1 MSVHDGHRK
10 RLRERFR
17 KEGLEGFQPHEVLEL
32 LLFYA
37 KARGDLNP
45 LAHTLL
51 TVFGSLRGVLEAS
64 VDQLMAVEGVGP
76 ETATLLSL
84 MVPMFR
90 KYQESL
96 CAEKRCLYRLSEAEK
111 YCRALMAGQRYER
124 LYLISLSSSL
134 SIVGL
139 RMLGEGS
146 IDEVP
151 AYPRKVVEAALNHN
165 AYAVLLCHNHPGGT
179 EEPSP
184 NDIMLTKSI
193 EAVLDHLSIK
203 LVDHIIVAGDKTCSM
218 SARGHLQNSKVRNN
232 VASNACQEDDLEYV
246 WLDEGELD
254 NE

>member
-17 KEGLEGFQPHEVLEL
+17 KEGLEGFQPHEALEL

-45 LAHTLL
+45 LAHALL
-51 TVFGSLRGVLEAS
+51 NEFGSFRGVLEAS
-64 VDQLMAVEGVGP
+64 TDQLMSVDGIGP

-90 KYQESL
+90 KYQEAL
-96 CAEKRCLYRLSEAEK
+96 CAEKQYLLHLPEAEK

-124 LYLISLSSSL
+124 LYLISMSSSM
-134 SIVGL
+134 SIVGQ

-165 AYAVLLCHNHPGGT
+165 AFAVILCHNHPGGIA
-179 EEPSP
+179 EPSSH
-184 NDIMLTKSI
+184 DIELTTGI
-193 EAVLDHLSIK
+193 ELLLHHLGIK
-203 LVDHIIVAGDKTCSM
+203 LVDHIIVAADSTYSM
-218 SARGHLQNSKVRNN
+218 SAHGLLQRSRVKRNSPLTTCR
-232 VASNACQEDDLEYV
+232 EDEQEYV
-246 WLDEGELD
+246 WLDEGALE
-254 NE
+254 